1 MKRWFYGVGI
11 VLMGTNIFMSSSC
24 LANEIK
30 KGDVQKV
37 AVQGVNISDYVVS
50 VDKIKVDPSIKI
62 VGLGEA
68 THGNAE
74 LQKLKENVFKAL
86 VNNNGCKIF
95 AIEGDFGGA
104 QKVNEYINGA
114 TGTAYQAVEAIGFKI
129 YDTEEMV
136 HLVQW
141 MREYNAQV
149 EEGQKLKFYGFD
161 MQRYTYNKTYALEYL
176 KKVDEKLATTY
187 ENLLIGLSDD
197 KKLSYEETKKALE
210 TIETLLSM
218 VNQNKEQYIKKTN
231 QKDFDFAYQ
240 CIGCLREKAH
250 LELSGMNYNEL
261 RDSYMAEKVKWIYN
275 YENQQM
281 IFINGHNGHISK
293 TSDGLSYHNMGSR
306 LREIYNSEYYSI
318 GTDMMTTQFNATNN
332 DKMEVFKITNSNGL
346 VNAFSS
352 LKENECFMDLKIANK
367 NKDIATLLNTK
378 QPMLSIGSS
387 FGMLHKMNKAFYTST
402 VKPVEAYDGII
413 LLKECTPTTYW
424 E

>member
-11 VLMGTNIFMSSSC
+11 VLMRTNIFMSSSC

-261 RDSYMAEKVKWIYN
+261 RDSYMAEKIK
-275 YENQQM
+275 
-281 IFINGHNGHISK
+281 
-293 TSDGLSYHNMGSR
+293 
-306 LREIYNSEYYSI
+306 
-318 GTDMMTTQFNATNN
+318 
-332 DKMEVFKITNSNGL
+332 
-346 VNAFSS
+346 
-352 LKENECFMDLKIANK
+352 
-367 NKDIATLLNTK
+367 
-378 QPMLSIGSS
+378 
-387 FGMLHKMNKAFYTST
+387 
-402 VKPVEAYDGII
+402 
-413 LLKECTPTTYW
+413 
-424 E
+424 